1 MAVAQHKRGDTF
13 DYSGTASASEN
24 GVAVTDFTGW
34 VGACQ
39 IRDRDDAL
47 IAALTFSW
55 LDEAAGLMRVRST
68 SDTNGWRVGRA
79 KIDVQFTSPSGAVV
93 STATQEIDIVVDV
106 TR

>member
-13 DYSGTASASEN
+13 DYSGTASASEG

-34 VGACQ
+34 AGACQ
-39 IRDRDDAL
+39 IRDRDDAV
-47 IAALTFSW
+47 IATLAFSW
-55 LDEAAGLMRVRST
+55 LDASAGLMRVRST
-68 SDTNGWRVGRA
+68 GDTNGWRVGRA

-93 STATQEIDIVVDV
+93 STATQEIEIVADV